1 MFSYSIRPQIVNRQL
16 VAFLEGSGTDSR
28 SRRLVDIWQ
37 FDDDEIEYTHDFI
50 QWMFPLKE
58 ASGSNF
64 SAPTLLASEVD
75 FIRSSA
81 ECQQNLKTSAS
92 WILAFFKRSEEV
104 ARFTNHNHLRVT
116 RIIKSLR
123 LLHSDQM
130 ADQFKQD
137 VLAIIQKRQA
147 RINPVTVAFWLES

>member
-1 MFSYSIRPQIVNRQL
+1 MKSQL

-50 QWMFPLKE
+50 QWIFPLRE

-64 SAPTLLASEVD
+64 SAPTLLVSEVD

-81 ECQQNLKTSAS
+81 ECQQNLETSAS

-104 ARFTNHNHLRVT
+104 AQFTNHNHLRVT

-123 LLHSDQM
+123 LLHSDQL
-130 ADQFKQD
+130 ADQFKQAI
-137 VLAIIQKRQA
+137 LAMIQAKGA
-147 RINPVTVAFWLES
+147 RINPITVAFWLES

>member
-1 MFSYSIRPQIVNRQL
+1 MNSQL

-64 SAPTLLASEVD
+64 SAPNLRASDVD
-75 FIRSSA
+75 VIRSSA
-81 ECQQNLKTSAS
+81 ECQQNLETSAS

-104 ARFTNHNHLRVT
+104 AQFTNHNHLRVT

-123 LLHSDQM
+123 LLHSDQL
-130 ADQFKQD
+130 ADQFKQAI
-137 VLAIIQKRQA
+137 LAMIQAKGA
-147 RINPVTVAFWLES
+147 RINSITVAFWLVS

>member
-1 MFSYSIRPQIVNRQL
+1 VNSQL
-16 VAFLEGSGTDSR
+16 VAFLEGAGTDSR

-37 FDDDEIEYTHDFI
+37 FDDDEIECTHDFI

-58 ASGSNF
+58 ASGSNV
-64 SAPTLLASEVD
+64 SAPTLLASEVEV
-75 FIRSSA
+75 IRSSA

-92 WILAFFKRSEEV
+92 WILAFFKRTDEV
-104 ARFTNHNHLRVT
+104 AQFTNHNHLRVT

-123 LLHSDQM
+123 LLHSDQI

-137 VLAIIQKRQA
+137 VLRMIHERQV
-147 RINPVTVAFWLES
+147 RISPVTIAFWLES

>member
-1 MFSYSIRPQIVNRQL
+1 MNSQL
-16 VAFLEGSGTDSR
+16 VAFLEGAGTDSC

-58 ASGSNF
+58 ASGSNV
-64 SAPTLLASEVD
+64 SAPTLLASEVEV
-75 FIRSSA
+75 IRSSA

-92 WILAFFKRSEEV
+92 WILAFFKRTDEV
-104 ARFTNHNHLRVT
+104 AQFTNHNHLRVT

-123 LLHSDQM
+123 LLHSDQI
-130 ADQFKQD
+130 ADQLKQG
-137 VLAIIQKRQA
+137 VLAMINDRAA
-147 RINPVTVAFWLES
+147 RINPVTVEFWLES

>member
-1 MFSYSIRPQIVNRQL
+1 MTSRL
-16 VAFLEGSGTDSR
+16 VAFLEGSGTDSQG
-28 SRRLVDIWQ
+28 RRLSDVWQ
-37 FDDDEIEYTHDFI
+37 FDDDEIDHTHDFI
-50 QWMFPLKE
+50 QWMFPLRD
-58 ASGSNF
+58 ASGSNLT
-64 SAPTLLASEVD
+64 APTLLASDIEA
-75 FIRSSA
+75 IQSSMQCRQNLEKSSA
-81 ECQQNLKTSAS
+81 
-92 WILAFFKRSEEV
+92 WVIAFFQRTEEI
-104 ARFTNHNHLRVT
+104 FQYTNHNHLRVT

>member
-1 MFSYSIRPQIVNRQL
+1 MNSQL

-37 FDDDEIEYTHDFI
+37 FDDDEIEYMHDFI

-64 SAPTLLASEVD
+64 SAPNLRASDVD
-75 FIRSSA
+75 VIRSSA
-81 ECQQNLKTSAS
+81 ECQQNLETSAS

-104 ARFTNHNHLRVT
+104 AQFTNHNHLRVT

-123 LLHSDQM
+123 LLHSDQL
-130 ADQFKQD
+130 ADQFKQAILAMIQAKG
-137 VLAIIQKRQA
+137 VLS
-147 RINPVTVAFWLES
+147 PL

>member
-1 MFSYSIRPQIVNRQL
+1 MKSQL

-28 SRRLVDIWQ
+28 SRRLVELLQ

-64 SAPTLLASEVD
+64 SAPNLRASDVD
-75 FIRSSA
+75 VIRSSA
-81 ECQQNLKTSAS
+81 ECQQNLETSAS

-104 ARFTNHNHLRVT
+104 AQFTNHNHLRVT

-123 LLHSDQM
+123 LNRPGFTRH
-130 ADQFKQD
+130 F
-137 VLAIIQKRQA
+137 LAYKFRPSRGCHEWEAIYRGIS
-147 RINPVTVAFWLES
+147 N